1 MKTDPRVAERA
12 LDRVVAE
19 ARAERGPELDW
30 DRIAARLD
38 EEPRMPDA
46 LRAPSRGLRPALLLA
61 AAAVLLVIGWF
72 AAGGRAP
79 IALPTEPDPALRA
92 LDGDAIAAGSPVDA
106 NANDVSVEHAGRAK
120 WTLERGGHA
129 TVRSEG
135 GVVLVKLDRGALV
148 ARVVPS
154 LRRETF
160 VVEAAGTRVAV
171 HGTAFRVALTKD
183 RVDVSVDEGVVL
195 VGSREHPGSGQSL
208 TANQRSA
215 FTLSGA
221 PLTGELSAREPASPR
236 VADRRLTP
244 SSNRPRDLP
253 PQPSI
258 DDVEKAMSQ
267 VFELGAACFQS
278 RTATANGVRV
288 TASTTLTL
296 RALPNGRLELSG
308 LEPPLAPQVQ
318 SCLVEGIQKLAIAE
332 SLEGIQITR
341 RLELER

>member
-1 MKTDPRVAERA
+1 MKGDPRVAERA
-12 LDRVVAE
+12 LERVVAE

-38 EEPRMPDA
+38 EEPRLPNA
-46 LRAPSRGLRPALLLA
+46 LHTPSHGFRPVLLLA
-61 AAAVLLVIGWF
+61 AAGVLLLIGWF

-79 IALPTEPDPALRA
+79 IALPTEPDTTPHA
-92 LDGDAIAAGSPVDA
+92 LDGDAIAGSLVDA
-106 NANDVSVEHAGRAK
+106 DANDVSVEHAGRAQ
-120 WTLERGGHA
+120 WTLERGGRA
-129 TVRSEG
+129 TVTNES
-135 GVVLVKLDRGALV
+135 GVVLVKLDRGALL

-154 LRRETF
+154 PRKETF

-171 HGTAFRVALTKD
+171 HGTAFRVALAKD
-183 RVDVSVDEGVVL
+183 HVDVSVNEGVVL

-208 TANQRSA
+208 TANQHLA

-221 PLTGELSAREPASPR
+221 PLAGEPSAREPSSPR
-236 VADRRLTP
+236 VADRRGTP
-244 SSNRPRDLP
+244 SANRPRDLP
-253 PQPSI
+253 SQPSI
-258 DDVEKAMSQ
+258 DEVEKVVTE
-267 VFELGAACFQS
+267 VFELGATCFQS

-296 RALPNGRLELSG
+296 RALPNGRLELGS

-318 SCLVEGIQKLAIAE
+318 SCVVEGIGKLQMAE
-332 SLEGIQITR
+332 SQEGIQITR